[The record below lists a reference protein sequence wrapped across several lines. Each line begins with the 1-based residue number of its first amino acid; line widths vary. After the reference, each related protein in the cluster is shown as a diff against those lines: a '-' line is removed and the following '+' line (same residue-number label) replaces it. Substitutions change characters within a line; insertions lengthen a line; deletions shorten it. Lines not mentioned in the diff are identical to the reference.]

1 MKKLVKKGFQLDNI
15 ISYGNMFL
23 IGNGH
28 LGYRGTLEEFSKNE
42 MVGLNVVGVYD
53 QYKDKWKESLNMPNP
68 FFALLK
74 SEDKQFSVLRNIHL
88 DHQVT
93 LDLSKAM
100 FKRKTTYNE
109 VEIKSERFVSHYHD
123 NLLAMKYEVKA
134 LKDIKLNLT
143 IGMDENIYEINGP
156 HFPLKEITLNNNVV
170 CFKGKTKSS

>member
-74 SEDKQFSVLRNIHL
+74 SEDKEFSVLRNIHL
-88 DHQVT
+88 VHQVT
-93 LDLSKAM
+93 LDLSKDL
-100 FKRKTTYNE
+100 
-109 VEIKSERFVSHYHD
+109 VEKKNVQEELNNI
-123 NLLAMKYEVKA
+123 EVKWNEIA
-134 LKDIKLNLT
+134 FSINDNMEISEMSDGTGKDKIIHNNILDIK
-143 IGMDENIYEINGP
+143 P
-156 HFPLKEITLNNNVV
+156 
-170 CFKGKTKSS
+170 